1 MSLTNQHWIELLK
14 GLDTCS
20 TEKVKHCIGQVTD
33 AGLLAFIGTDSM
45 HPLIYKCR
53 RTCELHGKLQT
64 LNLAIKKPDHAAY
77 LKRLEENLS
86 GQLASISER
95 LDSASD
101 TTSQVYCHV
110 MDSIHKHKA
119 ELHEKVVQDLN
130 SIRDTQHK
138 AKSEHEKD
146 LNSIRDTQHK
156 ANSEHEKVL
165 NSIRDTQ
172 HKAKSEHEKD
182 LNSIRDTQHKAN
194 SEHEKVLNS
203 IRDTQQKTN
212 SEIYSH
218 TMDVMHKQNAKLNEK
233 VAQDLNL
240 IRATQSK
247 TNSENTQAAAAI
259 DELRTLIHD
268 KHAETSR
275 LVQSNTTELD
285 ILQRTK
291 YTNNAN
297 DKKLSQYATNLFN
310 LESKTVEALQQHFTS
325 TDKRLRDIS
334 DQICMQQDLQLE
346 NTDRHTKDLIE
357 ASNTTQSTKMYELA
371 TASAALHSSIMHT
384 LEERTAKDE
393 ENLMDINKSFH
404 NEMYDVITNLSN
416 KFTESACSLST
427 QIKQDR
433 VHNAEA
439 HKTLYDVVDNLSH
452 STDKLHLQ
460 ASHTRDQFT
469 LNDEAH
475 TAIYDVIDNLS
486 H

>member
-119 ELHEKVVQDLN
+119 ELHEKVVQD
-130 SIRDTQHK
+130 
-138 AKSEHEKD
+138 
-146 LNSIRDTQHK
+146 
-156 ANSEHEKVL
+156 L